1 MTSSYDK
8 ITHFL
13 GMAFYIANPVH
24 NWESK
29 CDYFQGMYVNGYYGM
44 LSAHS
49 ASIPPAM
56 RLPSNCIH
64 MHKISLPAL
73 TPSVTG

>member
-1 MTSSYDK
+1 MTSSDDK

-29 CDYFQGMYVNGYYGM
+29 CDYFQGIYVNGYYGM

-49 ASIPPAM
+49 ASIPPPWGYPQIYSHA
-56 RLPSNCIH
+56 
-64 MHKISLPAL
+64 
-73 TPSVTG
+73 